1 MVTGAGGSIGSE
13 LARQLMT
20 LGPARLI
27 LVNRGENALYHAE
40 RSLAA
45 FDTRGCAV
53 EAHVLDVRDAAAV
66 QRLFARRAPDAVFHA
81 AAHKHVPLMERHPS
95 EAVLN
100 NVGGMRTMVEAAHG
114 YGAESFVFISTDKA
128 VHPTSVMGATKR
140 IGELYVRALARRSQ
154 TRLVSVRFGNV
165 LGSNGSVLPLF
176 VEQVQRGGPV
186 TVTHPQM
193 TRYFMSIP
201 EACRLVLSAA
211 SRGRG
216 GELFVLD
223 MGRPLR
229 ILDLAARV
237 IERAGLRPG
246 EDVPI
251 VFCGARPGEK
261 LVEQLLFNSELQRPS
276 GSDGVW
282 SVEVDD
288 LPYETLAAALDELLA
303 VARSGDDTA
312 VRRRLAAVVPE
323 YRPAAAAA
331 EDAPLTALFLARA

>member
-1 MVTGAGGSIGSE
+1 
-13 LARQLMT
+13 
-20 LGPARLI
+20 
-27 LVNRGENALYHAE
+27 
-40 RSLAA
+40 
-45 FDTRGCAV
+45 
-53 EAHVLDVRDAAAV
+53 
-66 QRLFARRAPDAVFHA
+66 
-81 AAHKHVPLMERHPS
+81 
-95 EAVLN
+95 
-100 NVGGMRTMVEAAHG
+100 
-114 YGAESFVFISTDKA
+114 
-128 VHPTSVMGATKR
+128 
-140 IGELYVRALARRSQ
+140 
-154 TRLVSVRFGNV
+154 
-165 LGSNGSVLPLF
+165 
-176 VEQVQRGGPV
+176 
-186 TVTHPQM
+186 M

-251 VFCGARPGEK
+251 LFCGARPGEK
-261 LVEQLLFNSELQRPS
+261 LTEQLLFTSELQRPS
-276 GSDGVW
+276 GCDGVW

-303 VARSGDDTA
+303 VARGGDDVA

-323 YRPAAAAA
+323 YRPAAAAVD
-331 EDAPLTALFLARA
+331 DAPLPALLLAQA